1 MFLKTGQKSFLTE
14 VSQKLPFSTF
24 ELLQFCGKYNYGPKH
39 NLWHLHLDIV
49 RTSRHFLWRKKKLF
63 KMVNAWKRYEL
74 MQEEFPTN
82 FLSMIQDNVPIMCT
96 SSLFGFN
103 TKSKSCLAPCHIM
116 EKAHWNTQCIVN
128 GICEIEIDVKE
139 LGHYHTTPPP
149 DLVVGL

>member
-1 MFLKTGQKSFLTE
+1 
-14 VSQKLPFSTF
+14 
-24 ELLQFCGKYNYGPKH
+24 
-39 NLWHLHLDIV
+39 
-49 RTSRHFLWRKKKLF
+49 
-63 KMVNAWKRYEL
+63 

-149 DLVVGL
+149 DLVVGFGYPEGMFADHFGRLVGWTKTGNTLEEEWI

>member
-1 MFLKTGQKSFLTE
+1 MAK
-14 VSQKLPFSTF
+14 
-24 ELLQFCGKYNYGPKH
+24 
-39 NLWHLHLDIV
+39 
-49 RTSRHFLWRKKKLF
+49 
-63 KMVNAWKRYEL
+63 
-74 MQEEFPTN
+74 EEAFQDGECLEEIQTDARRFPTN

-103 TKSKSCLAPCHIM
+103 TKSKSCLAPCHIL

-139 LGHYHTTPPP
+139 LGHYHTTPPL